1 MSLMPIAEEPPKMI
15 HTAKVIKI
23 ENGKAVIG
31 IVRKPVPKKAGEKNE
46 RTQVASAL

>member
-1 MSLMPIAEEPPKMI
+1 MSTTTPIIEEPPKLI

-31 IVRKPVPKKAGEKNE
+31 VFKKPIKKASG
-46 RTQVASAL
+46 Q